1 MRLDERHRRNRQPT
15 VDLLRCRVLATGMT
29 LPCPTQDQEHID
41 RRAALISEYSAV
53 VNNFRALAEIRF
65 KLLNLLPLA
74 SLAAA
79 ALKPG
84 PRAPGSL
91 PFALFGLAAT
101 IAIAAYN
108 KRNDQLYDQLVGR
121 AAEIEREL
129 GTPDGA
135 YANRLAPWLSF
146 RLLPLWQKDSPD
158 QTPSQGKD
166 QEQPRRP

>member
-1 MRLDERHRRNRQPT
+1 MPDPDR
-15 VDLLRCRVLATGMT
+15 
-29 LPCPTQDQEHID
+29 EHTE
-41 RRAALISEYSAV
+41 RRAALAGEYTAV

-79 ALKPG
+79 ALKPA

-108 KRNDQLYDQLVGR
+108 KRNDQLYDQLVDR

-146 RLLPLWQKDSPD
+146 RLLPRWRAAKEDGSD
-158 QTPSQGKD
+158 QAPGQEKD
-166 QEQPRRP
+166 QQPCKAL